1 VRDHL
6 PLPARP
12 TRTRRGAAT
21 HRRGRSHGP
30 LAVLATLALGAG
42 SVVVAPGASAAVA
55 PVISG
60 SLSQYVDPMIGTSTT
75 TQGWGYPAGQLPFGM
90 VQIGPNTTGGGNSGY
105 TYEDPTIRGFT
116 LNHLQGLNPILPTV
130 ADLSDP
136 QVMTS
141 TSWNDYAAPY
151 SHDDEVAEPG
161 YYKVVLDPGTAPI
174 TAELTATTRV
184 GVQRYTFPDTTHA
197 NVLLNPGQGQGTNQ
211 TTRSAISIDA
221 THQTV
226 TTYTRVGARYTYV
239 AVTRFTAP
247 FTGFGTWEGNTRTQA
262 PAGATTA
269 EAGTVAEGQTSY
281 PRTGGWVTFDT
292 SGSHPRAVEAYTAV
306 SYVDR
311 AGALANLAAEVPSG
325 TDFDDVRA
333 AATQTWETAL
343 GKVRVSE
350 TGGTAALVP
359 FYSALYRAM
368 KAPNVSNDVDG
379 RYTGFDRQ
387 VHTIATGHEYYQN
400 YSLWDTYRTQ
410 QQLLALI
417 DPERSSDMAYSLVLA
432 SQQSWAPRWTVANG
446 DGNVMTGDPVTPFL
460 VSAWSQGLFTPSQA
474 EEAYAVLRKNA
485 DELPPASVEANGRAG
500 NPQYIA
506 NGFVPQVP
514 TAKGKGGDY
523 DLQHGGSATLEYALA
538 DATLSTMAAAL
549 GHTADAARYAA
560 RGQSFRT
567 LWDQGS
573 GFFRA
578 RTADGL
584 FTPAAP
590 AALSTGFHEGT
601 AAQYQWLVQ
610 QDVPGLIDLI
620 GGDAATSAQ
629 LDHFFAYTP
638 PTGSGP
644 GTVKTAQWVQGW
656 QDYYGH
662 DTYNPNNEPDTHAPW
677 VYLWTGDP
685 WKTADITRAAL
696 SLYTTD
702 VAGVPGNDD
711 QGQMG
716 AWAVAAAIGL
726 FPIMPGTDVW
736 GISTPTFEHVQVAT
750 PTSSEPGRTL
760 DITAEGVSAST
771 HYIKTATR
779 SGADLARSWLTGTE
793 LRRSTSLAYALTSSS
808 SETQWASAAADRP
821 GTIATS
827 TDLPTRLTAGVESD
841 VVTAEPG
848 ATVTVPARVIA
859 QGSST
864 SSGTVTVAAAGA
876 VARAGTSTW
885 TAAPARGTTVEATL
899 SSPLTLTVSSTTAPG
914 RYPATITAKDA
925 SGRTV
930 TGAFE
935 VVVPRSSWLSGW
947 FTSRGLYPRGTSTP
961 TGLDG
966 SGWYLLDDAVE
977 AMGLVPGTQ
986 QTVTFGDTPLTYVL
1000 GHDANGNDHLVP
1012 ASAATIDA
1020 VGGLAGATRLSF
1032 VGAATG
1038 GTTTVQVTVY
1048 YTDSSSSTANVTFDD
1063 WCGGASSGNTQVLRT
1078 QERGTGSGSVE
1089 AAGCGLFA
1097 TKPIALT
1104 AGKSVKQVRIAASSK
1119 VHVFAVASDGTPQQV
1134 VRAAGKPLTFL
1145 GVDGTATVPAAGQ
1158 VVHVDS
1164 TSAAWDPDSSGA
1176 DPVATTVQW
1185 SLDGV
1190 DVPGATASSYTVT
1203 PAEVGHRLTVRA
1215 TASLKGYVTGVATAT
1230 ATVKGLP
1237 FSATAPPRLSGTA
1250 RVDSSLS
1257 VSAGTYSVPG
1267 TTVTYQWLRDGTAV
1281 TGATGPTL
1289 RLGPPDAGATVTV
1302 RVTASKAGYEPVVT
1316 TLSAG
1321 RVAPGTFRLSKASV
1335 SGKAK
1340 VGKTLRATGAVASL
1354 LGTRAS
1360 YQWYRGAKAISGAT
1374 SARRTLVAAD
1384 KGKRLS
1390 VRVTVARAGYTT
1402 MTSTSAATGKV
1413 KAGKLHARKK
1423 PKVRGTTR
1431 VGTTLKVTK
1440 GRFAPSGVHLVYR
1453 WLRDGKPVKGAR
1465 KKTYRLTTADRGARI
1480 SVRVTVKAKGYK
1492 ALKVR
1497 TKKTG
1502 AVR

>member
-21 HRRGRSHGP
+21 RRRGRSHGP

-90 VQIGPNTTGGGNSGY
+90 VQIGPNTTGGNSGY
-105 TYEDPTIRGFT
+105 TYEPATGRPLTVRGFT
-116 LNHLQGLNPILPTV
+116 MNHLQGLSPVLPTV
-130 ADLSDP
+130 GDP
-136 QVMTS
+136 AAMTS
-141 TSWNDYAAPY
+141 TSWNDFAAPF
-151 SHDDEVAEPG
+151 SHDDEVAQPG
-161 YYKVVLDPGTAPI
+161 YYEAVLDPDGDAV

-184 GVQRYTFPDTTHA
+184 GVQRYTFPGTTQA
-197 NVLLNPGQGQGTNQ
+197 NVLFNPGQAQGTDQ
-211 TTRSAISIDA
+211 TTRSAISIDTA
-221 THQTV
+221 GQTV
-226 TTYTRVGARYTYV
+226 TTYTRSGSRFTYV
-239 AVTRFTAP
+239 TVTRFSVP
-247 FTGFGTWEGNTRTQA
+247 FTTQGTWENNA
-262 PAGATTA
+262 AHAGSTA
-269 EAGTVAEGQTSY
+269 AGGVEDGRASY

-333 AATQTWETAL
+333 AATQAWETAL
-343 GKVRVSE
+343 GKVRVSD
-350 TGGTAALVP
+350 TGGATALVP

-387 VHTIATGHEYYQN
+387 VHTVATGHEYYQN

-417 DPERSSDMAYSLVLA
+417 DPARSADMAYSLVLA

-474 EEAYAVLRKNA
+474 EEAYAVLKKNA

-538 DATLSTMAAAL
+538 DATLSTMAAGL

-567 LWDQGS
+567 LWDQGA
-573 GFFRA
+573 GYFRA

-590 AALSTGFHEGT
+590 PALSTGFHEGT

-629 LDHFFAYTP
+629 LDHFFAYDP
-638 PTGSGP
+638 ATGVVS
-644 GTVKTAQWVQGW
+644 TSQWVQGW

-677 VYLWTGDP
+677 VYLWTGQP
-685 WKTADITRAAL
+685 WKTADVTRAAL
-696 SLYTTD
+696 SLYTTT

-760 DITAEGVSAST
+760 DITAEGVSAGT
-771 HYIKTATR
+771 HYIASATHDG
-779 SGADLARSWLTGTE
+779 GAALNRSWLTGGE
-793 LRRSTSLAYALTSSS
+793 LRSMASLTYSLTGGTTS
-808 SETQWASAAADRP
+808 WASAAADRP

-827 TDLPTRLTAGVESD
+827 SDLPARLTTGVESD

-864 SSGTVTVAAAGA
+864 SSGTVTVTAAGA

-899 SSPLTLTVSSTTAPG
+899 AAPLTLTVSSTTAPG
-914 RYPATITAKDA
+914 RYPATITATDT
-925 SGRTV
+925 SGHTV
-930 TGAFE
+930 TGTFE
-935 VVVPRSSWLSGW
+935 VVVPRSSWLAGW

-1000 GHDANGNDHLVP
+1000 GHDASGNDHLVP
-1012 ASAATIDA
+1012 TSAAIDA
-1020 VGGLAGATRLSF
+1020 VGGLTGATRLSF

-1048 YTDSSSSTANVTFDD
+1048 YTDSTSSTANVTFDD
-1063 WCGGASSGNTQVLRT
+1063 WCGGASGGNTQVLRT

-1097 TKPIALT
+1097 TKPVTLT
-1104 AGKSVKQVRIAASSK
+1104 DGKTVQRLRIAASSK

-1134 VRAAGKPLTFL
+1134 VRAAGKPLAFL

-1164 TSAAWDPDSSGA
+1164 TSAAWSPDSSGA

-1190 DVPGATASSYTVT
+1190 DVPGATTSSYTVT

-1257 VSAGTYSVPG
+1257 VSAGAYSVPG
-1267 TTVTYQWLRDGTAV
+1267 TTVTYQWLRGGTAV
-1281 TGATGPTL
+1281 AGATGPTL
-1289 RLGPPDAGATVTV
+1289 RLGPADAGATVAV
-1302 RVTASKAGYEPVVT
+1302 RVTASKPGYEPVVT

-1321 RVAPGTFRLSKASV
+1321 KVANGTFRLSKAAI
-1335 SGKAK
+1335 SGKAR
-1340 VGKTLRATGAVASL
+1340 VGKTLTATGAVASL

-1360 YQWYRGAKAISGAT
+1360 YQWYRGSKAVSGAT
-1374 SARRTLVAAD
+1374 SARYTIVAAD

-1390 VRVTVARAGYTT
+1390 VRITAARAGYTT

-1413 KAGKLHARKK
+1413 KAGKLRARKK
-1423 PKVRGTTR
+1423 PKVRGTAR

-1453 WLRDGKPVKGAR
+1453 WLRGSRVVKGAR
-1465 KKTYRLTTADRGARI
+1465 KKTYRLTAADRGARI